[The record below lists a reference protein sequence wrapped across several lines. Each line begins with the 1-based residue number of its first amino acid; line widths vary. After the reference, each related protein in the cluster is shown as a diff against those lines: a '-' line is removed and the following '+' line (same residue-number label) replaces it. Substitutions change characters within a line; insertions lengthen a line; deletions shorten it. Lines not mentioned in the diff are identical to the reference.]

1 MALVLVTPLLVLAA
15 LLGAGLPSL
24 AGVLPIGLLTAAGLL
39 LLLLLLLG
47 LAVLIHLL
55 IGHYA
60 HSDDDAVQGAGKRRT
75 NGRPERL
82 VPPLSRGLARL
93 ARSAGH
99 ERPA

>member
-24 AGVLPIGLLTAAGLL
+24 AGVLPIGLLTAAG
-39 LLLLLLLG
+39 LLLLLLG

>member
-24 AGVLPIGLLTAAGLL
+24 AGVLPIGLLTAAG
-39 LLLLLLLG
+39 LLLLLG

>member
-1 MALVLVTPLLVLAA
+1 VALVLVTPLLVLAA

-24 AGVLPIGLLTAAGLL
+24 AGVLPIGLLTAAG
-39 LLLLLLLG
+39 LLLLLG